1 MKGREL
7 ARKRKEKQAYIKE
20 ESGARAERG
29 VVCEH
34 IWGDLQ
40 KRNCT
45 VTKASCVH
53 VCVHA
58 GENFVFVN
66 CLPVCVQVCGIMP
79 GVENSLKVRRC
90 LTFSTGLVECLCFAG
105 AVFGWASLVFV
116 LKTEGY
122 FGSLCVNATGVNG
135 TQVLDCSGQDEQ
147 FSLVFTIASFMNN
160 FLTLPNGFLFDRFGT
175 TVARLFGI
183 SLYTM
188 GTLMVAFATP
198 AFSNLLFPAL
208 SLLAVGGILFLI
220 TNMQVGNLFGS
231 HRSTIITLY
240 NGAFDSS
247 SALFLV
253 IKLLQE
259 SGISLRA
266 SFLFLSACSVIHL
279 FRTFFLLPKKF
290 IPYPLPDHYMYGIT
304 CGKSKSLSLEQNG
317 DTQRTT
323 EETPLN
329 KDVPVKQ
336 EKSFRECVLSRFFFW
351 HLLWLSVMQLRHYLF
366 IGTLNPM
373 LQRLTLG
380 EPSLVS
386 QYTNAFAIT
395 QLCGVLCAPWNG
407 LLMDRHKGKPRAA
420 GESEQESDLRAS
432 VLSLFLTALQ
442 CVLFSVCATTPY
454 LPLQYL
460 TFILQV
466 LNRSFLYGGN
476 AAFISVA
483 FPSCHFGKL
492 YGLVMALSAVFSLL
506 QYPCFALVKGALGGD
521 PLYVNVG
528 LTLLSLLAFIHP
540 LSVYLHCRR
549 LSSQRAKIKA
559 SS

>member
-1 MKGREL
+1 M
-7 ARKRKEKQAYIKE
+7 
-20 ESGARAERG
+20 S
-29 VVCEH
+29 
-34 IWGDLQ
+34 
-40 KRNCT
+40 T
-45 VTKASCVH
+45 
-53 VCVHA
+53 
-58 GENFVFVN
+58 
-66 CLPVCVQVCGIMP
+66 
-79 GVENSLKVRRC
+79 RRC
-90 LTFSTGLVECLCFAG
+90 LTFATGLVECLCFAG

-116 LKTEGY
+116 LKGEGY
-122 FGSLCVNATGVNG
+122 FSYLCVNATGVNE

-147 FSLVFTIASFMNN
+147 FSLIFTIASFMNN
-160 FLTLPNGFLFDRFGT
+160 FLTLPSGFLFDQFGT

-183 SLYTM
+183 FLHTM
-188 GTLMVAFATP
+188 GTLMVAFSTSVLP
-198 AFSNLLFPAL
+198 NLLFPAL

-231 HRSTIITLY
+231 RRSTIITLY

-253 IKLLQE
+253 IKLLHE

-266 SFLFLSACSVIHL
+266 SFLFLSTCSVIHL
-279 FRTFFLLPKKF
+279 LRTFFLLPRNF
-290 IPYPLPDHYMYGIT
+290 FPYPLPDHYTYGIT
-304 CGKSKSLSLEQNG
+304 CGKSETPISEVTANG
-317 DTQRTT
+317 NAKTT
-323 EETPLN
+323 MEETPLN
-329 KDVPVKQ
+329 KDDLVEQ
-336 EKSFRECVLSRFFFW
+336 EKSFRECLLSRFFVW

-373 LQRLTLG
+373 LQRMTAG
-380 EPSLVS
+380 EASLVS
-386 QYTNAFAIT
+386 QYTNAFAVT

-407 LLMDRHKGKPRAA
+407 LIMDRHKGKPRAA
-420 GESEQESDLRAS
+420 GETEKEADLRAS
-432 VLSLFLTALQ
+432 VLSLFLTSLQ
-442 CVLFSVCATTPY
+442 CVLFSVCASTPY

-476 AAFISVA
+476 AAFISMA

-492 YGLVMALSAVFSLL
+492 YGLVMALSAVFSLM

-521 PLYVNVG
+521 PLYMNIG

-540 LSVYLHCRR
+540 LSVYLHCRQV
-549 LSSQRAKIKA
+549 SSQRAKINAISA